1 MFCACLKWLLHT
13 WSIFPPLPY
22 HIIKGFVS
30 YKVISKE
37 IWITSIV
44 FNNTCSSILKQYNIQ
59 FQLIY
64 CKIHI
69 GTVLGTFCLIIKK
82 KWVKFYD
89 KQLLYSKH
97 ISFETSLS
105 NAKDSY
111 CLLLKKVFHKRFLS
125 WQVHNGEDV
134 SDIILHALDI
144 ITIAVPPALPAAL
157 TVGIVFAQRRLKN
170 HKIYCISPRSIN
182 VCGGINAVCFDKV
195 INRHWPQKCFGSYPV
210 VNSYICAQI
219 KLER

>member
-1 MFCACLKWLLHT
+1 MMFCACLKWLLHT

-111 CLLLKKVFHKRFLS
+111 CLLLKKCFIRDFYPDRCITEKTFQTSSCMHWTSLPLLYPQPCLRRWPWGLCSLS
-125 WQVHNGEDV
+125 GDSRTTRSTV
-134 SDIILHALDI
+134 SVPAVSMCVEESMLSALI
-144 ITIAVPPALPAAL
+144 
-157 TVGIVFAQRRLKN
+157 R
-170 HKIYCISPRSIN
+170 
-182 VCGGINAVCFDKV
+182 
-195 INRHWPQKCFGSYPV
+195 
-210 VNSYICAQI
+210 
-219 KLER
+219 